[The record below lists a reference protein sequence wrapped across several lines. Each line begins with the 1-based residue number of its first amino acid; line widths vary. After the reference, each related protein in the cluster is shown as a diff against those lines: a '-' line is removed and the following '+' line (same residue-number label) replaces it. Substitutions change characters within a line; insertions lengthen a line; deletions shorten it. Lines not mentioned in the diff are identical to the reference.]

1 MSSAYYYITLIE
13 GDKAYELESYSIYEL
28 AERYALEMNLRTGAK
43 PKVYYHST
51 LDNSDFEVWPLDGLA
66 GRYLR

>member
-1 MSSAYYYITLIE
+1 MSSAYYYITLVE

-28 AERYALEMNLRTGAK
+28 AERYALEMNIRTGAK

-51 LDNSDFEVWPLDGLA
+51 LDTEDFEVWPLDGPA

>member
-1 MSSAYYYITLIE
+1 MSSAYYYITLVE

-28 AERYALEMNLRTGAK
+28 AERYALEMNIRTGAK

-51 LDNSDFEVWPLDGLA
+51 LDNSKTLKC
-66 GRYLR
+66 GRSTVSQGDI